1 MTTSET
7 GEPGGFTLI
16 EILLV
21 LALIALLGTIFV
33 GGSSALLAD
42 KDLSPDEQFWK
53 ACSESRK
60 EALEDRRSVVLT
72 IDPKA
77 RAFVLSNGAGS
88 KTLPI
93 QGPEDLVIDFHPV
106 HSDSSSS
113 VLSGGTLLE
122 TQPLAA
128 VTFYNDGTC
137 TAFRAQIR
145 SNAGSHMLSIDPWT
159 CAPVLSKTDA
169 TR

>member
-21 LALIALLGTIFV
+21 LALIALLSTIFI

-42 KDLSPDEQFWK
+42 KGLSPDEQFWK
-53 ACSESRK
+53 ACSEARK
-60 EALEDRRSVVLT
+60 EALEDRRSVVLSV
-72 IDPKA
+72 DPKT
-77 RAFVLSNGAGS
+77 RAFVLNNGS
-88 KTLPI
+88 EPKTLPI
-93 QGPEDLVIDFHPV
+93 KGPEDLVIDFHPIA
-106 HSDSSSS
+106 SDSSSS

-122 TQPLAA
+122 SQALAA

-137 TAFRAQIR
+137 TPFRAQIR
-145 SNAGSHMLSIDPWT
+145 SNAGAHMLSIDPWT
-159 CAPVLSKTDA
+159 CAPVLTKTDA
-169 TR
+169 Q